1 MSCNCE
7 NNACLEVAPNIIQ
20 CGEDIVTLVM
30 SDYTGSVSMS
40 YEFNGRWFGEIISV
54 VSGQFIEI
62 PNVFNES
69 YTHLVK
75 FYKTNTDI
83 INDTCYS
90 LDTSLLM
97 GVNTGNPSSPS
108 SAGVF
113 HYDNILGNGTDT
125 IPFVGGTPI
134 VIFDGNQSYIQGQFN
149 YVAGEIIFTNGV
161 IPYDGQPLT
170 ILYV

>member
-7 NNACLEVAPNIIQ
+7 NNACLELAPLILQ
-20 CGEDIVTLVM
+20 CGGDIVTLVM
-30 SDYTGSVSMS
+30 SDFTGNVTMS
-40 YEFNGRWFGEIISV
+40 YEFNGRWFGEILPV
-54 VSGQFIEI
+54 VSGEVIEI

-75 FYKTNTDI
+75 FYKTDTDI

-97 GVNTGNPSSPS
+97 GMSEGNVSSPS
-108 SAGVF
+108 DSGFNYA
-113 HYDNILGNGTDT
+113 NATGNGTNEV
-125 IPFVGGTPI
+125 PFLSGTPI
-134 VIFDGNQSYIQGQFN
+134 VIFDGNQSYIQGQFTFS
-149 YVAGEIIFTNGV
+149 AGVITMTNGV
-161 IPYDGQPLT
+161 VFYDGQPLT